1 MKKLYENIVK
11 AIQYGLTEGL
21 FDDQIDILDTSDDEN
36 ILADK
41 IAYNINTLSFI
52 YINQHQSL

>member
-21 FDDQIDILDTSDDEN
+21 FDDQTDILDASDDEN

-41 IAYNINTLSFI
+41 IAYDFSDMEV
-52 YINQHQSL
+52 YSMM